1 MTALPPRT
9 VCREDRPGGRELD
22 LRELI
27 PEAARQ
33 QSQPITGRGVPVLNW
48 IWLGLILSS
57 IVFAAYTGRMTEV
70 TQGLFEGTK
79 DAVQLVIGLVGGMM
93 FMLGLVRIAF
103 DGGLRDWIAR
113 RLAPLLRRLFPEVPP
128 DHPAMGA
135 IVMNMASNM
144 LGLGNAA
151 TPFGLKAMTEL
162 AKLNRNSQT
171 ASDAMVLFLAINT
184 SAITLLPP
192 TGTIMVR
199 LAAGSEAADAIWVP
213 TLLATFCSTLAAVA
227 MFYALRRLPVFRPV
241 PLPPSEAAEP
251 GEVFDGLLDA
261 PAATAHRLPMEWW
274 RRGLVAAVLLAL
286 AGFLLRDGAQ
296 LVSEHGFV
304 DGLLQL
310 VQSWAFPSLI
320 AGLLLIG
327 VAGRVSVYD
336 SMIAGARE
344 GLEVA
349 VRIVPYLVAIIAAV
363 KMLRVS
369 GLLDVVI
376 RAVAPVTNAIGV
388 PAEVLPMAILRPLSG
403 SGAFAVMGE
412 TLQAYGP
419 DSFIGM
425 LASTLQGSTETTFYV
440 LALYYGAA
448 RVTQSRHTL
457 AACLTGD
464 LAGFVGAVAA
474 CHFFFG

>member
-1 MTALPPRT
+1 M
-9 VCREDRPGGRELD
+9 
-22 LRELI
+22 
-27 PEAARQ
+27 
-33 QSQPITGRGVPVLNW
+33 LNW

-57 IVFAAYTGRMTEV
+57 IVYAAYTGRMTEV

-103 DGGLRDWIAR
+103 DGGLRDWIAK
-113 RLAPLLRRLFPEVPP
+113 RLAPLLKRLFPEVPA

-151 TPFGLKAMTEL
+151 TPFGLKAMAEL
-162 AKLNRNSQT
+162 AKLNRHSQT
-171 ASDAMVLFLAINT
+171 ASNSMILFLAINT

-192 TGTIMVR
+192 SGTIMVR
-199 LAAGSEAADAIWVP
+199 LAAGSEAADAIWIP
-213 TLLATFCSTLAAVA
+213 TLIATFCSTAAAVGV
-227 MFYALRRLPVFRPV
+227 FFLLRGLPIFNPA
-241 PLPPSEAAEP
+241 PLPPMEGIPPEEIADVEETVAES
-251 GEVFDGLLDA
+251 
-261 PAATAHRLPMEWW
+261 PARLPMETW
-274 RRGLVAAVLLAL
+274 RKAIVGLVLLTLAV
-286 AGFLLRDGAQ
+286 FFLRDGARF
-296 LVSEHGFV
+296 VGERGVV
-304 DGLLQL
+304 DGVLQL
-310 VQSWAFPSLI
+310 VQAWAFPTLI

-344 GLEVA
+344 GLEVG

-369 GLLDVVI
+369 GLLDIVI
-376 RAVAPVTNAIGV
+376 QSVGPFTRALGV
-388 PAEVLPMAILRPLSG
+388 PPEVLPMALLRPLSG
-403 SGAFAVMGE
+403 SGAFGVMSE
-412 TLQAYGP
+412 TLQASGP
-419 DSFIGM
+419 DTFIGM

-464 LAGFVGAVAA
+464 VAGFIGAVAA
-474 CHFFFG
+474 CHLFFG

>member
-1 MTALPPRT
+1 MAALPPRT

-33 QSQPITGRGVPVLNW
+33 QSQPFTGRGVPVLNW

-113 RLAPLLRRLFPEVPP
+113 RLAPLLQRLFPEVPP

-213 TLLATFCSTLAAVA
+213 TLIATFCSTLAAVA

-251 GEVFDGLLDA
+251 GEVFDGLPDA

-344 GLEVA
+344 GLRHLE
-349 VRIVPYLVAIIAAV
+349 
-363 KMLRVS
+363 
-369 GLLDVVI
+369 
-376 RAVAPVTNAIGV
+376 
-388 PAEVLPMAILRPLSG
+388 G
-403 SGAFAVMGE
+403 S
-412 TLQAYGP
+412 
-419 DSFIGM
+419 
-425 LASTLQGSTETTFYV
+425 
-440 LALYYGAA
+440 
-448 RVTQSRHTL
+448 
-457 AACLTGD
+457 
-464 LAGFVGAVAA
+464 
-474 CHFFFG
+474 

>member
-1 MTALPPRT
+1 
-9 VCREDRPGGRELD
+9 
-22 LRELI
+22 LRQLI
-27 PEAARQ
+27 PEPARQ
-33 QSQPITGRGVPVLNW
+33 QSGWGVPVLNW

-57 IVFAAYTGRMTEV
+57 IIYAAATGRMPEV

-113 RLAPLLRRLFPEVPP
+113 ALAPFLQRLFPEVPP

-151 TPFGLKAMTEL
+151 TPFGLKAMSEL
-162 AKLNRNSQT
+162 AKLNRHSQT
-171 ASDAMVLFLAINT
+171 ASDSMVPFLAINT
-184 SAITLLPP
+184 SAITVLPP
-192 TGTIMVR
+192 SGTIMVR
-199 LAAGSEAADAIWVP
+199 LAAGSEMADAIWVP
-213 TLLATFCSTLAAVA
+213 TLIATSCSTVAAVA
-227 MFYALRRLPVFRPV
+227 MFYALRRLPVFRPT
-241 PLPPSEAAEP
+241 PLP
-251 GEVFDGLLDA
+251 
-261 PAATAHRLPMEWW
+261 
-274 RRGLVAAVLLAL
+274 AL
-286 AGFLLRDGAQ
+286 AGDAAAESSAFDMTDTEEESSALERPPLETWRIALLGLIVLALVGFFLRDGAE
-296 LVSEHGFV
+296 LVGRSGV
-304 DGLLQL
+304 VNGLLELIQT
-310 VQSWAFPSLI
+310 WAFPSLI

-369 GLLDVVI
+369 GLLDIVI
-376 RAVAPVTNAIGV
+376 STVAPVTAAFGV
-388 PAEVLPMAILRPLSG
+388 PAEALPMALLRPLSG
-403 SGAFAVMGE
+403 SGAFGVMSE
-412 TLQAYGP
+412 TLQASGA
-419 DSFIGM
+419 DSFVGM
-425 LASTLQGSTETTFYV
+425 LVSTLQGSTETTFYV

-474 CHFFFG
+474 CHLFFG

>member
-1 MTALPPRT
+1 M
-9 VCREDRPGGRELD
+9 
-22 LRELI
+22 
-27 PEAARQ
+27 
-33 QSQPITGRGVPVLNW
+33 PVLNW
-48 IWLGLILSS
+48 IWLALILSS
-57 IVFAAYTGRMTEV
+57 IVYAAYTGRMADV

-79 DAVQLVIGLVGGMM
+79 SAVQLVIGLVGGMM

-113 RLAPLLRRLFPEVPP
+113 RLAPLLQRLFPEVPP

-162 AKLNRNSQT
+162 AKLNRHSQT
-171 ASDAMVLFLAINT
+171 ASDAMILFLAINT

-192 TGTIMVR
+192 SGTIMVR
-199 LAAGSEAADAIWVP
+199 LAAGSQAADAIWVP
-213 TLLATFCSTLAAVA
+213 TLIATMCSTLAAVA

-241 PLPPSEAAEP
+241 PLPPAASSETWDS
-251 GEVFDGLLDA
+251 FDDLPEA
-261 PAATAHRLPMEWW
+261 PVESPARQPMEWW
-274 RRGLVAAVLLAL
+274 RRGLVVGILLVLAAL
-286 AGFLLRDGAQ
+286 LLRDGAR
-296 LVSEHGFV
+296 LVGENGAV
-304 DGLLQL
+304 EGLLQL
-310 VQSWAFPSLI
+310 IQSWAFPSLI

-376 RAVAPVTNAIGV
+376 QGLAPITRAVGV
-388 PAEVLPMAILRPLSG
+388 PAEVLPMALLRPLSG
-403 SGAFAVMGE
+403 SGSFAVMGE

-425 LASTLQGSTETTFYV
+425 LTSTLQGSTETTFYV

-474 CHFFFG
+474 CHLFFG

>member
-1 MTALPPRT
+1 MSQ
-9 VCREDRPGGRELD
+9 
-22 LRELI
+22 LI
-27 PEAARQ
+27 PEPAGRQ
-33 QSQPITGRGVPVLNW
+33 FRTLGWGVPVLNW
-48 IWLGLILSS
+48 IWLALILSS
-57 IVFAAYTGRMTEV
+57 LVFAAYTGRMTDV

-79 DAVQLVIGLVGGMM
+79 DAIQLVIGLVGGMM

-113 RLAPLLRRLFPEVPP
+113 GLAPVLTKLFPDVPP

-151 TPFGLKAMTEL
+151 TPFGLKAMSEL
-162 AKLNRNSQT
+162 SKLNRHSPV

-184 SAITLLPP
+184 SAITILPP
-192 TGTIMVR
+192 SGTIMVR
-199 LAAGSEAADAIWVP
+199 LAAGSTAADAIWIP
-213 TLLATFCSTLAAVA
+213 TLIATTCSTLAAVGV
-227 MFYALRRLPVFRPV
+227 FYLLRRLPVFRPV
-241 PLPPSEAAEP
+241 PGLVGSPPPDEVEALPDDSA
-251 GEVFDGLLDA
+251 GET
-261 PAATAHRLPMEWW
+261 PERLPMEWW
-274 RRGLVAAVLLAL
+274 RATLVGGIVLAL
-286 AGFLLRDGAQ
+286 VVFFFRDGWQ
-296 LVSEHGFV
+296 LTQERG
-304 DGLLQL
+304 GLQGVLDL

-327 VAGRVSVYD
+327 VAGRVSVYE
-336 SMIAGARE
+336 SMIAGAKE

-369 GLLDVVI
+369 GLLDMLI
-376 RAVAPVTNAIGV
+376 SSVAPITAAVGV
-388 PAEVLPMAILRPLSG
+388 PAEVLPMALLRPLSG
-403 SGAFAVMGE
+403 SGAFGVMSE
-412 TLQAYGP
+412 TLQASGP
-419 DSFIGM
+419 DSFVGM

-448 RVTQSRHTL
+448 RVTATRHTL

-474 CHFFFG
+474 CHLFFG

>member
-1 MTALPPRT
+1 M
-9 VCREDRPGGRELD
+9 
-22 LRELI
+22 
-27 PEAARQ
+27 
-33 QSQPITGRGVPVLNW
+33 LNW
-48 IWLGLILSS
+48 IWLGLILCSLL
-57 IVFAAYTGRMTEV
+57 FAAHAGRLPEV

-113 RLAPLLRRLFPEVPP
+113 ALAPLLQKLFPEVPA

-151 TPFGLKAMTEL
+151 TPFGLKAMIEL
-162 AKLNRNSQT
+162 ARLNRHSPV

-184 SAITLLPP
+184 SAITILPP
-192 TGTIMVR
+192 SGTIMVR
-199 LAAGSEAADAIWVP
+199 LAAGSQAADVIWVP
-213 TLLATFCSTLAAVA
+213 TLIATSLSTLAAVG
-227 MFYALRRLPVFRPV
+227 MFYALRRLPVFRPDRAAAV
-241 PLPPSEAAEP
+241 AQPAPAPEEPLFAEP
-251 GEVFDGLLDA
+251 AEPDA
-261 PAATAHRLPMEWW
+261 RERAPMEWW
-274 RRGLVAAVLLAL
+274 RGALVAGLVLVFAAFFV
-286 AGFLLRDGAQ
+286 RDGFQ
-296 LVSEHGFV
+296 LVRSQGVV
-304 DGLLQL
+304 DGLLDL

-369 GLLDVVI
+369 GLLDLAI
-376 RAVAPVTNAIGV
+376 GAVAPITAAVGV
-388 PAEVLPMAILRPLSG
+388 PAEVLPMALLRPLSG
-403 SGAFAVMGE
+403 SGAFGVMSE
-412 TLQAYGP
+412 TLQAHGP

-425 LASTLQGSTETTFYV
+425 AVSTLQGSTETTFYV

-464 LAGFVGAVAA
+464 FAGFCGAMAA
-474 CHFFFG
+474 CHLFFG

>member
-1 MTALPPRT
+1 
-9 VCREDRPGGRELD
+9 
-22 LRELI
+22 
-27 PEAARQ
+27 
-33 QSQPITGRGVPVLNW
+33 VLNW
-48 IWLGLILSS
+48 IWLGLILCSL
-57 IVFAAYTGRMTEV
+57 VYAAYGGRMTEV

-113 RLAPLLRRLFPEVPP
+113 RLAPLLQRLFPEVPA

-135 IVMNMASNM
+135 MVMNLASNV

-162 AKLNRNSQT
+162 AKLNRHSQT
-171 ASDAMVLFLAINT
+171 ASDAMILFLSINAT
-184 SAITLLPP
+184 AVTLLPP

-199 LAAGSEAADAIWVP
+199 LAAGSTAADAIWVP
-213 TLLATFCSTLAAVA
+213 TLIASSCSTATAVA
-227 MFYALRRLPVFRPV
+227 IFYALRRLPVFDPP
-241 PLPPSEAAEP
+241 PLPAMDGPFDDAVSAAP
-251 GEVFDGLLDA
+251 DLP
-261 PAATAHRLPMEWW
+261 PAAAPRQPMGAWRLSFVA
-274 RRGLVAAVLLAL
+274 LVLAVLAV
-286 AGFLLRDGAQ
+286 FFLRDGIRLAGERGV
-296 LVSEHGFV
+296 LDAVLGV
-304 DGLLQL
+304 
-310 VQSWAFPSLI
+310 VQSWAFPGLI

-344 GLEVA
+344 GLDVA

-369 GLLDVVI
+369 GLLDLFVETVGPI
-376 RAVAPVTNAIGV
+376 TRAVGV
-388 PAEVLPMAILRPLSG
+388 PAEVLPMALLRPLTGSG
-403 SGAFAVMGE
+403 SFAVMSE
-412 TLQAYGP
+412 TLQAHGP

-464 LAGFVGAVAA
+464 VAGFVAAVAA
-474 CHFFFG
+474 CHLFFG